1 MTRGLGAIALA
12 IVVVWLLA
20 HLFYVGPVQDATE
33 VGVLWVLGFA
43 TASLVG
49 AAIIL
54 LVVAMA
60 LGQTRPA
67 WLRFVRGARNVAA
80 VVGCALILVGL
91 LHYRDTEPR
100 GEIPRIRAAPDL
112 LPRAVDDGPRRV
124 HRERVAGL
132 ARELVHRGQ
141 IAELHRGERYCASA
155 FSGAC
160 GLAFPSPA
168 R

>member
-1 MTRGLGAIALA
+1 M
-12 IVVVWLLA
+12 VVWLLA

-100 GEIPRIRAAPDL
+100 GEIHWLVIGLVVLAGAGVVHLWLVRTIRRQTA
-112 LPRAVDDGPRRV
+112 
-124 HRERVAGL
+124 
-132 ARELVHRGQ
+132 
-141 IAELHRGERYCASA
+141 
-155 FSGAC
+155 
-160 GLAFPSPA
+160 
-168 R
+168 

>member
-20 HLFYVGPVQDATE
+20 HLLYVGPVQDATE

-43 TASLVG
+43 TSSLVG

-100 GEIPRIRAAPDL
+100 GEIHWLVIGLVVLAGAGVVHLWLVRTIRRQTA
-112 LPRAVDDGPRRV
+112 
-124 HRERVAGL
+124 
-132 ARELVHRGQ
+132 
-141 IAELHRGERYCASA
+141 
-155 FSGAC
+155 
-160 GLAFPSPA
+160 
-168 R
+168 

>member
-20 HLFYVGPVQDATE
+20 HLLYVGPVQDATE

-43 TASLVG
+43 TSSLVG

-67 WLRFVRGARNVAA
+67 W
-80 VVGCALILVGL
+80 
-91 LHYRDTEPR
+91 
-100 GEIPRIRAAPDL
+100 IPLPQIPDL
-112 LPRAVDDGPRRV
+112 DNRPQAGASPHHGRRAEP
-124 HRERVAGL
+124 L
-132 ARELVHRGQ
+132 
-141 IAELHRGERYCASA
+141 
-155 FSGAC
+155 
-160 GLAFPSPA
+160 PA
-168 R
+168 RFGTLESAH

>member
-100 GEIPRIRAAPDL
+100 GEIHWLVIGLVVLAGAGVVHLWLVRTIRRQTA
-112 LPRAVDDGPRRV
+112 
-124 HRERVAGL
+124 
-132 ARELVHRGQ
+132 
-141 IAELHRGERYCASA
+141 
-155 FSGAC
+155 
-160 GLAFPSPA
+160 
-168 R
+168 

>member
-100 GEIPRIRAAPDL
+100 GEIHWLVIGLVVLAGAGVVHLWLVRAIRRQAA
-112 LPRAVDDGPRRV
+112 
-124 HRERVAGL
+124 
-132 ARELVHRGQ
+132 
-141 IAELHRGERYCASA
+141 
-155 FSGAC
+155 
-160 GLAFPSPA
+160 
-168 R
+168 

>member
-43 TASLVG
+43 TSSLVG

-100 GEIPRIRAAPDL
+100 GEIHWLVIGLVVLAGAGVVHLWLVRTIRRQTA
-112 LPRAVDDGPRRV
+112 
-124 HRERVAGL
+124 
-132 ARELVHRGQ
+132 
-141 IAELHRGERYCASA
+141 
-155 FSGAC
+155 
-160 GLAFPSPA
+160 
-168 R
+168 

>member
-1 MTRGLGAIALA
+1 MTRGLGTIALA
-12 IVVVWLLA
+12 IVVLWLLA
-20 HLFYVGPVQDATE
+20 HLFYVGAVQDATE

-67 WLRFVRGARNVAA
+67 WLRFVQGARTVAA

-91 LHYRDTEPR
+91 LHYRETEPR
-100 GEIPRIRAAPDL
+100 GEIHWIL
-112 LPRAVDDGPRRV
+112 L
-124 HRERVAGL
+124 GL
-132 ARELVHRGQ
+132 AVLAGAGIVHLWVVRTIRRQ
-141 IAELHRGERYCASA
+141 TA
-155 FSGAC
+155 
-160 GLAFPSPA
+160 
-168 R
+168 

>member
-20 HLFYVGPVQDATE
+20 HLLYVGPVQGATE

-43 TASLVG
+43 TSSLVG

-100 GEIPRIRAAPDL
+100 GEIHWLVIGLVVLAGAGVVHLWLVRTIRRQTA
-112 LPRAVDDGPRRV
+112 
-124 HRERVAGL
+124 
-132 ARELVHRGQ
+132 
-141 IAELHRGERYCASA
+141 
-155 FSGAC
+155 
-160 GLAFPSPA
+160 
-168 R
+168 

>member
-20 HLFYVGPVQDATE
+20 HLLYVGPVQDATE

-43 TASLVG
+43 TSSLVG

-100 GEIPRIRAAPDL
+100 GEIHWLVIGLVVLAGAGVVHLWLVRAIRRQAA
-112 LPRAVDDGPRRV
+112 
-124 HRERVAGL
+124 
-132 ARELVHRGQ
+132 
-141 IAELHRGERYCASA
+141 
-155 FSGAC
+155 
-160 GLAFPSPA
+160 
-168 R
+168 